1 MTGAFKHDATNTTS
15 IKTADSRLAQAF
27 CDGRAGLIAGAN
39 TNPHTSGDE
48 LYTAYEA
55 GYAATTPEGL
65 QDGCALAIPITMPD
79 LADMTI
85 ADASTAITD
94 AGLVVGKITG
104 SFGVVKTQLPAAA
117 AKTQPGDTVT
127 FTAKVAIPD
136 LAGMTIAAADAAL
149 IAGHLISGTV
159 TGAYGVVTSQTPAA
173 AALAVSGASVAYTV
187 KVTVPDLT
195 GMTSANAEAA
205 LIAAHLI
212 KGVVTGSSGVVTVQL
227 PLAAALAVSGS
238 AVAYTI
244 A

>member
-1 MTGAFKHDATNTTS
+1 MAGAFKHDATNTTS

-27 CDGRAGLIAGAN
+27 CDGRRGLVAGAN

-55 GYAATTPEGL
+55 GYATVTPEGF

-79 LADMTI
+79 LAGMTI
-85 ADASTAITD
+85 AVASAAIVA
-94 AGLVVGKITG
+94 AGLVVGQITG
-104 SFGVVKTQLPAAA
+104 SFGVVTSQLPAAV

-127 FTAKVAIPD
+127 FTAKV
-136 LAGMTIAAADAAL
+136 
-149 IAGHLISGTV
+149 
-159 TGAYGVVTSQTPAA
+159 
-173 AALAVSGASVAYTV
+173 
-187 KVTVPDLT
+187 TVPDLM
-195 GMTSANAEAA
+195 GMNSANAEAA

-227 PLAAALAVSGS
+227 PLAAALAVSGA

>member
-1 MTGAFKHDATNTTS
+1 MTGALRYTAAIDETTL
-15 IKTADSRLAQAF
+15 KTPDTRLSEAF
-27 CDGRAGLIAGAN
+27 SEGRDGLIAGAN
-39 TNPHTSGDE
+39 TNPHVSGSE
-48 LYTAYEA
+48 NYLAYEA
-55 GYAATTPEGL
+55 GYALVTPEGTF
-65 QDGCALAIPITMPD
+65 DSCAKAIPITMPD
-79 LADMTI
+79 LAGMTI
-85 ADASTAITD
+85 
-94 AGLVVGKITG
+94 AGLVVGQITG
-104 SFGVVKTQLPAAA
+104 SFGVVTSQLPAAA

-127 FTAKVAIPD
+127 FTAKVAVPD

-173 AALAVSGASVAYTV
+173 AQLAVSGASVAYTA

-212 KGVVTGSSGVVTVQL
+212 KGVVTGTTGVVTVQL
-227 PLAAALAVSGS
+227 PLAAALAVSGA